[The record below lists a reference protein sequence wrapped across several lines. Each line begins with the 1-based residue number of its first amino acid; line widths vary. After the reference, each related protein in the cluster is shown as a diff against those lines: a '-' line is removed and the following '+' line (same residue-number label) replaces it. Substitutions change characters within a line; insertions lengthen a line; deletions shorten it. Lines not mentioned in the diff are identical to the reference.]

1 MSKKA
6 IKWILQLAATIFLL
20 YLALSKIELGSL
32 LEITRQMDYR
42 PFLIIPALLFLD
54 LLINGYRIVSLY
66 RFYGVATQLFK
77 VVSIK
82 WQGMFF
88 SLIFPF
94 LGDAYKIQSFKTAY
108 GSSYWKN
115 TMVVLLDRLIYTF
128 GLTILL
134 TPILLVSIFD
144 VNIIITWTVFALLIL
159 EIFLL
164 VILNQPLIF
173 KSLQDFMVKIHPVFS
188 KINIHFDKR
197 KGYPKEII
205 FNTLAAVSRH
215 ILIAFTYL
223 LVGWALMGSIQFN
236 IPAFFAVVFFIM
248 LSRVI
253 PVSVGGIG
261 LREYIAV
268 VVFPQI
274 GIGSDYAFSIAFI
287 ISSIMVLQGMGG
299 GVYYLVNSLKNNP
312 ILNKKS

>member
-6 IKWILQLAATIFLL
+6 VKWIFQLAATIFLL
-20 YLALSKIELGSL
+20 YLALSKIELDSL
-32 LEITRQMDYR
+32 MEITRQMDYR
-42 PFLIIPALLFLD
+42 PFLLIPVLLFVD
-54 LLINGYRIVSLY
+54 LLINSYRIVSLY
-66 RFYGVATQLFK
+66 SFYGVPTRLFK

-128 GLTILL
+128 GLTIVLA
-134 TPILLVSIFD
+134 PILLLSVFKINIF
-144 VNIIITWTVFALLIL
+144 ITWTVLALLLL
-159 EIFLL
+159 EVFLL
-164 VILNQPLIF
+164 VILNQPQVF
-173 KSLQDFMVKIHPVFS
+173 KRLQKVLVKIHPVFS
-188 KINIHFDKR
+188 KLNIHFDKR
-197 KGYPKEII
+197 KGYTKEII

-215 ILIAFTYL
+215 VLIAFTYL
-223 LVGWALMGSIQFN
+223 LVAWALMDSIQFH

-287 ISSIMVLQGMGG
+287 ISSIMVLQGIGG
-299 GVYYLVNSLKNNP
+299 GLYYLGNKIRKNP
-312 ILNKKS
+312 I